1 MRSKSRGFTLVRLPA
16 MSGRKAA
23 FTLVELLVVIG
34 ILAILI
40 GLLLPAVLGARRQA
54 QMVQCAV
61 RLRELSSACII
72 QSQTHRGFVPLAG
85 ELVGSPT
92 SGGGIT
98 RMSDALNDKTR
109 SKYSYIYAPPMSMY
123 VIVPLTA
130 SLAAPLG
137 FVKRPA
143 DDWEQV
149 ETLLNDETGVWKAF
163 MCPATRGGDSPRH
176 SVGQQLDIP
185 QGQVNLVQYSDTM
198 GMTYWWSSNTD
209 YGPNEA
215 IFGYHYDRRNNGRRL
230 NGNLN
235 WLKRSSQVVFFTD
248 AKGRDKVPGGHY
260 DPWICW
266 TPSLTTASGKP
277 MDGPVTLAD
286 AFLKTDRVVP
296 GCSASFDMLR
306 HRGKINVGFA
316 DGHVETLRITAAD
329 LSRAYLLPD

>member
-1 MRSKSRGFTLVRLPA
+1 MRRKSRG
-16 MSGRKAA
+16 

-34 ILAILI
+34 IIAILV

-54 QMVQCAV
+54 EMVQCAV
-61 RLRELSSACII
+61 RLRSLSAACII

-85 ELVGSPT
+85 DLIGSPS
-92 SGGGIT
+92 SGGSGVT
-98 RMSDALNDKTR
+98 RMADALNDRTR
-109 SKYSYIYAPPMSMY
+109 SKYSYIYAPPMQMY

-137 FVKRPA
+137 FTRRPA

-149 ETLLNDETGVWKAF
+149 ETLLNDEHGVWRAF
-163 MCPATRGGDSPRH
+163 MCPSTRGGDSPRH
-176 SVGQQLDIP
+176 SVGQQLYIP
-185 QGQVNLVQYSDTM
+185 EGQVNLVQYSDAS

-215 IFGYHYDRRNNGRRL
+215 IFGYNHDRKNNGRRL

-248 AKGRDKVPGGHY
+248 AKGRDKVPGGGY

-266 TPSLTTASGKP
+266 TPSLTGANGQP

-286 AFLKTDRVVP
+286 AFLKTDRVAP
-296 GCSASFDMLR
+296 GCSQSFDMFR
-306 HRGKINVGFA
+306 HRGRINVGFA
-316 DGHVETLRITAAD
+316 DGHVETLKITAPE